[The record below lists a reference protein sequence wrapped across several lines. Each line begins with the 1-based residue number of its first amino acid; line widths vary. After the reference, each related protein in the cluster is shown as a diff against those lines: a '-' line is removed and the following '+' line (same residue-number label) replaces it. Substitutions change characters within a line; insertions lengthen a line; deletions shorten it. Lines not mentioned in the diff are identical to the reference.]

1 MNFHVLTVFPE
12 MIESG
17 ASFGVVGQA
26 CKQGLIR
33 VSALSPR
40 VFTKNVHQTVDDRP
54 FGGGDGMVM
63 LAEPMALA
71 LESLLKGIS
80 PQSRKRVIHL
90 SPRGKVFSDQ
100 MARELA
106 SSFDDIILV
115 ASRYGGVDQRFINQY
130 VDEEISVGDYVLTGG
145 ELPALLII
153 DAVSRLLPGVLGNE
167 LSPAEESFAQGLLE
181 HPQFTRPRNWRG
193 KEIPNILL
201 SGHHA
206 QINEWKKALSI
217 LVTADRRPE
226 LIRSLPPSDR
236 KLARR
241 IWDSMSETE
250 REVCGLSQL
259 AGDRL
264 LEGLEEK

>member
-40 VFTKNVHQTVDDRP
+40 LFAQNVHQTVDDRP

-63 LAEPMALA
+63 LAETMALA
-71 LESLLKGIS
+71 LESILKGI
-80 PQSRKRVIHL
+80 PPESRKRVIHL
-90 SPRGKVFSDQ
+90 SPRGTVFADQ
-100 MARELA
+100 KARELA
-106 SSFDDIILV
+106 SSYDDIILV

-153 DAVSRLLPGVLGNE
+153 DAVSRLIPGVLGNE
-167 LSPAEESFAQGLLE
+167 LSSAEESFAQGLLE
-181 HPQFTRPRNWRG
+181 HPQFTRPRQWRG
-193 KEIPNILL
+193 KEVPEILL

-226 LIRSLPPSDR
+226 LIRELSPSDR
-236 KLARR
+236 KLAERV
-241 IWDSMSETE
+241 WKAMSESE
-250 REVCGLSQL
+250 REVCGLSPQ
-259 AGDRL
+259 AGERL
-264 LEGLEEK
+264 LEGFEKR